1 LQNAQLLIIAVVGFG
16 VLGFSLISFEVST
29 GFATIQIV
37 QLASSAVVLIFLIGI
52 FVRSRKRVIGN
63 ETETSFHN
71 MKQSDSQTT
80 RELLTEPTRQKTA
93 NYWWIFVIGAFAE
106 LLPGVWVYGLTE
118 GKPDNWIFPMIFV
131 IGACAMLGLAGWFRT
146 GRQK

>member
-1 LQNAQLLIIAVVGFG
+1 MKNSQLLIIAAVAFG
-16 VLGFSLISFEVST
+16 ILGISLISFEVST

-52 FVRSRKRVIGN
+52 FARSRKRISGKQ
-63 ETETSFHN
+63 TETSYGTTP
-71 MKQSDSQTT
+71 SDNQTT
-80 RELLTEPTRQKTA
+80 SELLAETTRQRSA

-106 LLPGVWVYGLTE
+106 LLPGVRVYGITE

-131 IGACAMLGLAGWFRT
+131 IGACVMLGLAGWFRT